1 MQVSSGKLKLNAH
14 FHVNEN
20 ETMVTMA
27 GDTEAQIERRTNNK
41 KNQNVRREREK
52 NNRQKRKVPLR
63 DIHNN
68 NRQMRQTQERQNEY
82 IIN

>member
-41 KNQNVRREREK
+41 KNQNVRRERKKTTDKREK
-52 NNRQKRKVPLR
+52 YRCE
-63 DIHNN
+63 I
-68 NRQMRQTQERQNEY
+68 Y
-82 IIN
+82 IIITAK